1 MRPKQ
6 TCICLTHSVYE
17 KSENIRVF
25 AKTKPQS
32 IFYHG
37 SAICNKLWN
46 RPTCRCSL

>member
-17 KSENIRVF
+17 KRENVYVF

-32 IFYHG
+32 IFTTAMQ
-37 SAICNKLWN
+37 SAI
-46 RPTCRCSL
+46 S